1 MEYKA
6 AVVKSASEG
15 ALLNGNK
22 LYPHQ
27 LDVDSPE
34 LLKDGEMLRVYN
46 GNQMFKAV
54 YIFVKKEGVLKPFKM
69 FL

>member
-1 MEYKA
+1 M
-6 AVVKSASEG
+6 
-15 ALLNGNK
+15 NGNK